1 MPYGTV
7 SAIIITITGIADN
20 FICCNFVFLF
30 LYLSFKIKVQK
41 NSINNK
47 SHYSFSHLYN
57 KYLIKLIF
65 FLILNVSKQEK
76 FPKSLIFNDLEY

>member
-41 NSINNK
+41 NSI
-47 SHYSFSHLYN
+47 
-57 KYLIKLIF
+57 IKAI
-65 FLILNVSKQEK
+65 ILFRTYTINI
-76 FPKSLIFNDLEY
+76 L

>member
-30 LYLSFKIKVQK
+30 LYLSFKIREIQLIIKAIILFRTYT
-41 NSINNK
+41 IN
-47 SHYSFSHLYN
+47 
-57 KYLIKLIF
+57 
-65 FLILNVSKQEK
+65 ILLN
-76 FPKSLIFNDLEY
+76 